1 MQDKTIY
8 KNEKNL
14 ISTNKKRLLFTL
26 LSFFLIYLVAYI
38 IDPFSSCWNGYFQR
52 NMFEILG
59 EWTFTIIYSFLIS
72 EFSIIVHNRLDRIL
86 TWKDNPT
93 ERLLIETV
101 INLIVVLLINLL
113 LVYIISRY
121 YYELQNLTIATSL
134 EEKRGAIQN
143 ISISVMIALMIMG
156 INIGI
161 HLINNWKNES
171 IRAAKLGQV
180 ILETELQ
187 SLKLQIDP
195 HFVFNNL
202 SVLSEIILEDQQL
215 GYEYAENFSKI
226 YRYLLVNSKK
236 DVISLEEELN
246 FLDSYIFLIKN
257 RFGDGVHFEINVDP
271 AKSNYQL
278 PPLTLQLLVENAL
291 KHNQT
296 NKKRSL
302 KIKVYTNAHNQLVVE
317 NILIPIENVS
327 ESSGIGISNIIKR
340 YDLLSSLQP
349 EILNNG
355 KTFKV
360 NLPLIE
366 QNS

>member
-52 NMFEILG
+52 NTFEILG
-59 EWTFTIIYSFLIS
+59 EWTFTIIYSFFIS
-72 EFSIIVHNRLDRIL
+72 EFSIIVHKKLDRVL
-86 TWKDNPT
+86 TWKDHPA

-101 INLIVVLLINLL
+101 INLLVVLLINLL
-113 LVYIISRY
+113 LVYIISHY
-121 YYELQNLTIATSL
+121 FELQNLTLATSL
-134 EEKRGAIQN
+134 EEKRGTIQN
-143 ISISVMIALMIMG
+143 ISISVMVALLIMG

-257 RFGDGVHFEINVDP
+257 RFGEGVHFEINVDP

-340 YDLLSSLQP
+340 YDLLSNLQP
-349 EILNNG
+349 EIMNNG

-366 QNS
+366 QKS

>member
-14 ISTNKKRLLFTL
+14 ISTNKKRLLFTI
-26 LSFFLIYLVAYI
+26 LSFFLIYLIAYI

-52 NMFEILG
+52 NIFEILG

-72 EFSIIVHNRLDRIL
+72 EFSIFMHAKLDRVI

-93 ERLLIETV
+93 ERLIIETV
-101 INLIVVLLINLL
+101 INLFVVLLINLL
-113 LVYIISRY
+113 LVYMISRY
-121 YYELQNLTIATSL
+121 YYELRNVTIAASL
-134 EEKRGAIQN
+134 EEKRGVIQN
-143 ISISVMIALMIMG
+143 ISISVMVALLIMG

-257 RFGDGVHFEINVDP
+257 RFGDGVNFEINVDP
-271 AKSNYQL
+271 AKYNDQL

-296 NKKRSL
+296 NKKKPL
-302 KIKVYTNAHNQLVVE
+302 KIKVYTNSQNQLVVE
-317 NILIPIENVS
+317 NTLIPIENVS

-340 YDLLSSLQP
+340 YDLLSHLQP
-349 EILNNG
+349 QIMNTG
-355 KTFKV
+355 RTFKV

-366 QNS
+366 QAS